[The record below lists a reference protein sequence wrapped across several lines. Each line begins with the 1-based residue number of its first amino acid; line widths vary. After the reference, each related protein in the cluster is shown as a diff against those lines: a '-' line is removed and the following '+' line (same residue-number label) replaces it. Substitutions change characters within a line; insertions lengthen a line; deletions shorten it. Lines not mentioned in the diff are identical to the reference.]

1 MRRFFTEPKN
11 IHEASADIFE
21 DAAHITRVLR
31 MDVGEK
37 ILLFDGTGWEY
48 TAELTQIDSKQ
59 CLAKI
64 LDKTFSEQEPE
75 IEVTIFQGIPKSGK
89 MESIIQKSVELGV
102 SAIVPTALER
112 CVAKLDSGKKEM
124 EKLKRWNKVSLE
136 AAKQCGRGKVPE
148 ILPCTSFAQAIEQM
162 QSMDLAL
169 MPYEVLG
176 HRGECS
182 LKSVLQAGQYRS
194 IGILIGPEGGF
205 SDQEAQY
212 AQEKGIRLVG
222 LGKRILRT
230 ETVASAMLAMIMYE
244 NNQM

>member
-1 MRRFFTEPKN
+1 MRRFFTEPQN
-11 IHEASADIFE
+11 IHETSADIFE

-31 MDVGEK
+31 MEVGDR

-59 CLAKI
+59 CLARI
-64 LDKTFSEQEPE
+64 LDKSYSEQEPD
-75 IEVTIFQGIPKSGK
+75 IQVTIFQGIPKAGK
-89 MESIIQKSVELGV
+89 MESIIQKSVELGAL
-102 SAIVPTALER
+102 AIVPTALER
-112 CVAKLDSGKKEM
+112 CVAKLDSGKKEV

-148 ILPCTSFAQAIEQM
+148 ILPAVSFTEAIKQM
-162 QSMDLAL
+162 QGMDLAL

-176 HRGECS
+176 HQGECS
-182 LKSVLQAGQYRS
+182 LQSILQTEQYRS
-194 IGILIGPEGGF
+194 IGILLGPEGGF
-205 SDQEAQY
+205 SDQEASH
-212 AQEKGIRLVG
+212 AQEKGVRLVG

>member
-11 IHEASADIFE
+11 IDGSCACIFE
-21 DAAHITRVLR
+21 DASHITRVLR
-31 MDVGEK
+31 MEVGDR

-64 LDKTFSEQEPE
+64 LDKSYSEQEPE
-75 IEVTIFQGIPKSGK
+75 IQVTIFQGIPKAGK

-102 SAIVPTALER
+102 SAIVPTSLER
-112 CVAKLDSGKKEM
+112 CVAKLDSGKKEV

-148 ILPCTSFAQAIEQM
+148 VLPSMTFLEAINQM
-162 QSMDLAL
+162 QNMDLAL

-176 HRGECS
+176 HQGECS
-182 LKSVLQAGQYRS
+182 LKSVLQAGNYRS

-205 SDQEAQY
+205 SDQEASY

>member
-1 MRRFFTEPKN
+1 MRRFFTEPQN
-11 IHEASADIFE
+11 IHETSADIFE

-31 MDVGEK
+31 MEVGDR

-64 LDKTFSEQEPE
+64 LDKSYSEQEPA
-75 IEVTIFQGIPKSGK
+75 IQITIFQGIPKSGK
-89 MESIIQKSVELGV
+89 MESIIQKSVELGA
-102 SAIVPTALER
+102 SSIVPTALER

-148 ILPCTSFAQAIEQM
+148 ILSSVSFTEAIKQM

-176 HRGECS
+176 HQGECS
-182 LKSVLQAGQYRS
+182 LKSVLQTEQYRS

-205 SDQEAQY
+205 SDQEASY

>member
-11 IHEASADIFE
+11 IDGACASIFE
-21 DAAHITRVLR
+21 DASHITRVLR
-31 MDVGEK
+31 MEVGDR

-64 LDKTFSEQEPE
+64 LDKSYSEQEPD
-75 IEVTIFQGIPKSGK
+75 IQVTIFQGIPKAGK

-112 CVAKLDSGKKEM
+112 CVAKLDSGKKEV

-148 ILPCTSFAQAIEQM
+148 ILPSMTFLEAINQM
-162 QSMDLAL
+162 QNMDLVL

-176 HRGECS
+176 HQGECS
-182 LKSVLQAGQYRS
+182 LKSVLQAGNYRS

-205 SDQEAQY
+205 SDQEASY
-212 AQEKGIRLVG
+212 AQEKGVRLVG